1 VRNKKVV
8 SFFQPSRA
16 KTKCRKAPLSLVLSR
31 LLVLPFWLE
40 GNSIIIIITKL
51 YHPSSNSIFIVLLL
65 LKKRVFPTSSST
77 TTTTT
82 IANLQLLNYWPL
94 LHISNIPFSSTN
106 TSSREQYFEEKRTKK
121 SFFVLSF
128 NLIFFIFVE
137 TIV

>member
-65 LKKRVFPTSSST
+65 LKKRVFPTSST

-121 SFFVLSF
+121 IFLFYLS
-128 NLIFFIFVE
+128 
-137 TIV
+137 T